1 MQQFL
6 TTDINVHVL
15 MLKSSTIK
23 WVRIR
28 VVVERESR
36 QDIK

>member
-28 VVVERESR
+28 VVVERER
-36 QDIK
+36 VDKT